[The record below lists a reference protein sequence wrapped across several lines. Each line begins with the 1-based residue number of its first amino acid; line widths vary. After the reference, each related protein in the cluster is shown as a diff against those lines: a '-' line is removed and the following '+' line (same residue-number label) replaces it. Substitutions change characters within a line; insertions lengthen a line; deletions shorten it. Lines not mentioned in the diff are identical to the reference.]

1 MRFNVGGIAAGK
13 VLNRDCKG
21 SKEMSDK
28 RLLILGMGL
37 QGKGALHD
45 VLTHNTFTQITV
57 ADCGVRYESEKADY
71 ETHGIRALTV
81 DASDEQALRRLLA
94 EHDVVIELL
103 PVSLAMKVGR
113 IAAESGVH
121 LISSMYYIGQSMTDP
136 VTFECMKREM
146 DEIDEIARRN
156 DCTLLI
162 AFGMDPGLDLML
174 GADALSRMD
183 EIEHFYSYGAGFPE
197 QAACNNAL
205 SYKFSWSPRST
216 LVSYYRETK
225 KIVDGQVVSVPAD
238 KLFAP
243 ENIHILHDETLDC
256 DLECYAAGN
265 CQNFAELFGISG
277 KIRNMN
283 RFSARLPGHCAF
295 WDAMV
300 RCGFLRED
308 PVVVNGASVSPLDF
322 CTALLTS
329 QQQFWYRKDERD
341 VGYIRV
347 EVRGR
352 KDGIPVN
359 VTHTIIDYAD
369 LQAGLTSMQRLVG
382 FTVAIA
388 ASLIANGDFAERGLV
403 LPMQMPLSLMQ
414 PELAKR
420 DINIVTEID

>member
-1 MRFNVGGIAAGK
+1 
-13 VLNRDCKG
+13 
-21 SKEMSDK
+21 MSDK
-28 RLLILGMGL
+28 KLLILGMGL
-37 QGKGALHD
+37 QGKGALYD
-45 VLTHNTFTQITV
+45 VLAHNTFAQITV
-57 ADCGVRYESEKADY
+57 ADCGPRYESEKADY
-71 ETHGIRALTV
+71 EARGVRALTV
-81 DASDEQALRRLLA
+81 DANDEQVLRRLVA
-94 EHDVVIELL
+94 EQDVVIELL

-121 LISSMYYIGQSMTDP
+121 LVSSMYYIGQSMTDP
-136 VTFECMKREM
+136 VVFERMKREM
-146 DEIDEIARRN
+146 EEIDEAARRN
-156 DCTLLI
+156 GCTLLI

-216 LVSYYRETK
+216 LVSYFRETK

-243 ENIHILHDETLDC
+243 ENTHILHDETLDC

-265 CQNFAELFGISG
+265 CQNFAEMFGISG
-277 KIRNMN
+277 KVRNMN

-295 WDAMV
+295 WDVMV
-300 RCGFLRED
+300 RCGFLREE
-308 PVVVNGASVSPLDF
+308 PVMVNGVPVSPLEF

-347 EVRGR
+347 EARGR
-352 KDGIPVN
+352 KDGAPVS

-388 ASLIANGDFAERGLV
+388 ASLIANGDFAERGLI
-403 LPMQMPLSLMQ
+403 LPMRMPLSLMQ

-420 DINIVTEID
+420 DIHIVTQIG

>member
-1 MRFNVGGIAAGK
+1 
-13 VLNRDCKG
+13 
-21 SKEMSDK
+21 MSDK
-28 RLLILGMGL
+28 KLLILGMGL
-37 QGKGALHD
+37 QGKGALYD
-45 VLTHNTFTQITV
+45 VLAHNTFAQITV
-57 ADCGVRYESEKADY
+57 ADCGPRYESEKADY
-71 ETHGIRALTV
+71 EARGVRALTV
-81 DASDEQALRRLLA
+81 DANDEQVLRRLVA

-121 LISSMYYIGQSMTDP
+121 LVSSMYYIGQSMTDP
-136 VTFECMKREM
+136 VVFERMKREM
-146 DEIDEIARRN
+146 EEIDEAARRN
-156 DCTLLI
+156 GCTLLI

-205 SYKFSWSPRST
+205 FYKFSWSPRST
-216 LVSYYRETK
+216 LVSYFRETK

-243 ENIHILHDETLDC
+243 ENTHILHDETLDC

-265 CQNFAELFGISG
+265 CQNFAEMFGISG
-277 KIRNMN
+277 KVRNMN

-295 WDAMV
+295 WDVMV
-300 RCGFLRED
+300 RCGFLREE
-308 PVVVNGASVSPLDF
+308 PVMVNGVPVSPLEF

-347 EVRGR
+347 EARGR
-352 KDGIPVN
+352 KDGAPVS

-388 ASLIANGDFAERGLV
+388 ASLIANGDFAERGLI
-403 LPMQMPLSLMQ
+403 LPMRMPLSLMQ

-420 DINIVTEID
+420 DIHIVTQIG

>member
-1 MRFNVGGIAAGK
+1 
-13 VLNRDCKG
+13 
-21 SKEMSDK
+21 MSDK
-28 RLLILGMGL
+28 KLLILGMGL
-37 QGKGALHD
+37 QGKGALYD
-45 VLTHNTFTQITV
+45 VLAHNTFAQITV
-57 ADCGVRYESEKADY
+57 ADCGPRYESEKADY
-71 ETHGIRALTV
+71 EARGVRALTV
-81 DASDEQALRRLLA
+81 DANDEQVLRRLVA

-121 LISSMYYIGQSMTDP
+121 LVSSMYYIGQSMTDP
-136 VTFECMKREM
+136 VVFERMKREM
-146 DEIDEIARRN
+146 EEIDEAARRN
-156 DCTLLI
+156 GCTLLI

-216 LVSYYRETK
+216 LVSYFRETK

-243 ENIHILHDETLDC
+243 ENTHILHDETLDC

-265 CQNFAELFGISG
+265 CQNFAEMFGISG
-277 KIRNMN
+277 KVRNMN

-295 WDAMV
+295 WDVMV
-300 RCGFLRED
+300 RSGFLREE
-308 PVVVNGASVSPLDF
+308 PVMVNGVPVSPLEF

-347 EVRGR
+347 EARGR
-352 KDGIPVN
+352 KDGAPVS

-388 ASLIANGDFAERGLV
+388 ASLIANGDFAERGLI
-403 LPMQMPLSLMQ
+403 LPMRMPLSLMQ

-420 DINIVTEID
+420 DIHIVTQIG